1 MVQIVLYGAT
11 PTWWFSYGS
20 GMGMPNLICKKY
32 FGRLLKTHSHSLND
46 ASLRT
51 LMVEVER
58 IIKDTL
64 KAYFW

>member
-1 MVQIVLYGAT
+1 MVQIGFHGAT
-11 PTWWFSYGS
+11 TTWCFSYGS

-46 ASLRT
+46 ESHRT
-51 LMVEVER
+51 LMVEVEL